1 MKYNNPQDPHKREN
15 PAPSKRWQSLRV
27 KLVFSHLIVIF
38 VAMAVTA
45 FLLLSLVRG
54 YFLAALEQSLTA
66 QAHLIAQAIIPGATV
81 ALPQPTFAPAYNTVQ
96 QQQIGNLSV
105 QVANRAPP
113 EDPETVPYLRDS
125 NLPHLY
131 ETSVELSAALDTRIR
146 ILDDKGVILVDSSG
160 LEEGLDLSDES
171 SVVTALSGEQQ
182 SQLFEMNGEEVLNVS
197 VPVLVEGQVAGVIFL
212 SQPLRD
218 VAAVLSD
225 IRTRLLMAFALA
237 IPLSALIGLAL
248 ARTIARPVRALTVAA
263 GRLSNGDFD
272 FPLQTTGQDEL
283 GHLSRTFA
291 TMRDRLQS
299 VERMRT
305 QFVSDVSHELR
316 TPLTAIKGLA
326 ETLRAGAADDST
338 VRDRFLT
345 SVEDETDRLIRL
357 VNDLLVLS
365 RVDGRALKLS
375 HQSIELHAL
384 VHATIEKLIPQ
395 AESLGVD
402 LDLEFDNTSLTLF
415 ADPDRV
421 EQILFIL
428 LDNALKHT
436 PAGGRVKV
444 IGYQIRVDGSR
455 VRYQTQNSVDYSPT
469 LEPSTLIPHPEGP
482 WAIIHVAD
490 TGEGI
495 PPRDLPYV
503 FERFY
508 RADHSRSRD
517 KGGSGLGLSIA
528 KALVEA
534 HGGLIWLES
543 PSSILIARNGNPGT
557 TASFSLPI
565 VEE

>member
-1 MKYNNPQDPHKREN
+1 MTNNNPHAPHRGDLPKS
-15 PAPSKRWQSLRV
+15 SKGWQSLRV

-38 VAMAVTA
+38 VAMTVTA

-81 ALPQPTFAPAYNTVQ
+81 ALPQPTFSPAYNTVQ
-96 QQQIGNLSV
+96 QQQIENLSV

-131 ETSVELSAALDTRIR
+131 ETSVGLSAALDTRIR
-146 ILDDKGVILVDSSG
+146 ILDDKGVVLVDSSG
-160 LEEGLDLSDES
+160 LEEGRDLSGE
-171 SVVTALSGEQQ
+171 VLVFTALSGEQQ
-182 SQLFEMNGEEVLNVS
+182 SQLFEAEGEEGLNVS

-212 SQPLRD
+212 SQPTRD

-225 IRTRLLMAFALA
+225 IRTRLLMALALA

-263 GRLSNGDFD
+263 GRLRSGDFD
-272 FPLQTTGQDEL
+272 FPLQITGQDEL

-291 TMRDRLQS
+291 SMRDRLQS

-326 ETLRAGAADDST
+326 ETLRAGAADDPT

-357 VNDLLVLS
+357 VNDLLILS
-365 RVDGRALKLS
+365 RVDAHALTLS
-375 HQSIELHAL
+375 HQSVDLIAL
-384 VHATIEKLIPQ
+384 VNATIEKLIPQ
-395 AESLGVD
+395 AETLGVD
-402 LDLEFDNTSLTLF
+402 LNHELDNISLTLF

-421 EQILFIL
+421 EQILVIL

-436 PAGGRVKV
+436 PTGGRVKV
-444 IGYQIRVDGSR
+444 TGYQIKVDENRIRV
-455 VRYQTQNSVDYSPT
+455 QTQNPLDYSLT
-469 LEPSTLIPHPEGP
+469 SKPSTLIPHPEGA
-482 WAIIHVAD
+482 WAIIHVTD

-517 KGGSGLGLSIA
+517 HGGSGLGLSIA
-528 KALVEA
+528 KALVES

-543 PSSILIARNGNPGT
+543 PSSILITGKGKPGT

-565 VEE
+565 AEE